1 VELVEPSQ
9 DHEHKWLERLGLQEP
24 APGPDSW
31 VPIARAFAV
40 DDAPTNSSNIAADL
54 VSRLGAAGVEACQR
68 PYQLDT
74 TRISD
79 PFLLRGRIKP
89 TDGVMIAGDVS
100 PITIGG
106 GLVTRV
112 AVAVHDR
119 DRAKGA
125 QIAAEFEREL
135 ERQRSAIQH
144 QPHASLVS
152 DVELARMAMEA
163 GPPPE

>member
-31 VPIARAFAV
+31 VSVARAFAV
-40 DDAPTNSSNIAADL
+40 DDARTNSSSVAADL

-79 PFLLRGRIKP
+79 PFLLRGGIKP
-89 TDGVMIAGDVS
+89 TDGVVVAGDVD
-100 PITIGG
+100 PIIIGG

-135 ERQRSAIQH
+135 ERQRNAIQH
-144 QPHASLVS
+144 QPQASVVS
-152 DVELARMAMEA
+152 DAELARMAMEA
-163 GPPPE
+163 GPPPG

>member
-1 VELVEPSQ
+1 MELVEPTQ
-9 DHEHKWLERLGLQEP
+9 DHEHKWLERLGLRES
-24 APGPDSW
+24 APVADSW

-40 DDAPTNSSNIAADL
+40 DDTETNSSSVAAQL
-54 VSRLGAAGVEACQR
+54 VSRLGAAGVKARQR

-74 TRISD
+74 TQIND
-79 PFLLRGRIKP
+79 PFLLRGRISP
-89 TDGVMIAGDVS
+89 TDSVIVAGNLD

-112 AVAVHDR
+112 AVAVHGR

-125 QIAAEFEREL
+125 QIAVEFEREL
-135 ERQRSAIQH
+135 ERQR
-144 QPHASLVS
+144 HASQAQPQASVVS
-152 DVELARMAMEA
+152 DQELTRMAMEA